1 MKNIFKKNQIIITAL
16 AIMIAIAGYLSFT
29 NNDNTKEVDSVQTT
43 NPDLEDYDVIL
54 ELDKTDVSQEAT
66 DGDVTASETTDDA
79 NVANADA
86 EVADAADA
94 TADGKDADKTVAE
107 ETGETVPVSSEED
120 TGEITDISDQDI
132 LDAAQDVTD
141 NGELNLDGDE
151 IPGEAVL
158 ASTTIDPGFFSSAKL
173 SREQV
178 RARNK
183 ETLMDII
190 DNANLE
196 EADKQD
202 AIDNMIEL
210 TAIAEKE
217 NATELLLEAKG
228 FDGTVVSIIEDSV
241 DVVINATNIT
251 DQQIAIIED
260 VVTRKTDIPV
270 SNIVITPVVVG
281 E

>member
-43 NPDLEDYDVIL
+43 NPDLEDYDVIS
-54 ELDKTDVSQEAT
+54 ELDKTDVSQEAA
-66 DGDVTASETTDDA
+66 DGDVTASETNEDA
-79 NVANADA
+79 NVADADA
-86 EVADAADA
+86 EAADEADA

-120 TGEITDISDQDI
+120 SGEIADISDEDI
-132 LDAAQDVTD
+132 LEAAQDVTD
-141 NGELNLDGDE
+141 NGELNLDDE

-158 ASTTIDPGFFSSAKL
+158 ANATIDPGFFSSAKL

-202 AIDNMIEL
+202 AIDNMIKL

-217 NATELLLEAKG
+217 NATEILLEAKG
-228 FDGTVVSIIEDSV
+228 FDGTVVSIIDGSV

-251 DQQIAIIED
+251 EQQIAIIED

-270 SNIVITPVVVG
+270 SGIVITPVVVG